1 MINTIGTCRKS
12 TRPRLMML
20 LFILRRD
27 QDGRMCCKN
36 GLAAHLNYS
45 APQSERLIDEQDKP
59 NHISFR
65 QPRHLAFPDHVYR
78 FVALNRPPGSME
90 GPKPLAGVNPPF
102 DRPVVLFH
110 DVVQVGTGATAT
122 SSAQFSCCLQFR
134 DHLGV

>member
-1 MINTIGTCRKS
+1 DIPPSVPSKEAIAEFKVLTNGGCVAKTVE
-12 TRPRLMML
+12 RPNC
-20 LFILRRD
+20 D
-27 QDGRMCCKN
+27 